1 MCLKDSP
8 AAVPYN
14 PRGQHCLP
22 PTEAGLLPA
31 SQSKTLEATMGTL
44 RHGSQVSAVFGL
56 HLILKDPRRETLTQ
70 ALKPRDSRGPKKT
83 LRPYS
88 KCRRQDLIEQQQE
101 STWNID
107 QSSGVETHAPSG
119 VEENRRPAKFFTGLY
134 SKTQGGRAGQGKYK
148 FTSLGGSAK
157 GQGVLPRNLR
167 N

>member
-1 MCLKDSP
+1 MGLGPLGGRADSRP
-8 AAVPYN
+8 MH
-14 PRGQHCLP
+14 Q
-22 PTEAGLLPA
+22 
-31 SQSKTLEATMGTL
+31 M
-44 RHGSQVSAVFGL
+44 
-56 HLILKDPRRETLTQ
+56 KDPRRETLTQ

-157 GQGVLPRNLR
+157 GQGVLPREST
-167 N
+167 

>member
-1 MCLKDSP
+1 MYVMRLKKFLKYLCNFTCLLFTRISG
-8 AAVPYN
+8 YLYHGHCG
-14 PRGQHCLP
+14 GQRILFL
-22 PTEAGLLPA
+22 TGTFILSTFWEWNLGL
-31 SQSKTLEATMGTL
+31 
-44 RHGSQVSAVFGL
+44 
-56 HLILKDPRRETLTQ
+56 LKDPRRETLTQ

-83 LRPYS
+83 LRPNS

-157 GQGVLPRNLR
+157 GQGVLPREST
-167 N
+167 

>member
-1 MCLKDSP
+1 MP
-8 AAVPYN
+8 
-14 PRGQHCLP
+14 
-22 PTEAGLLPA
+22 
-31 SQSKTLEATMGTL
+31 
-44 RHGSQVSAVFGL
+44 
-56 HLILKDPRRETLTQ
+56 LKDPRRETLTQ

-157 GQGVLPRNLR
+157 GQGVLPREST
-167 N
+167 

>member
-1 MCLKDSP
+1 MGLGPLGGRADSRP
-8 AAVPYN
+8 MH
-14 PRGQHCLP
+14 Q
-22 PTEAGLLPA
+22 
-31 SQSKTLEATMGTL
+31 M
-44 RHGSQVSAVFGL
+44 
-56 HLILKDPRRETLTQ
+56 KDPRRETLTQ

-134 SKTQGGRAGQGKYK
+134 SKTQRGESWAGKVQVYITRGFCQG
-148 FTSLGGSAK
+148 TRGSAK
-157 GQGVLPRNLR
+157 GIYVTKGSCPIIWQCTRFILR
-167 N
+167 LFQEALISKMFLEQFLVGRVRTLG